1 MWCPWIT
8 QLEEHETTKRMK
20 SEVNMVDSEKLPL
33 PLKRKLVKLVGEKPL
48 VMVKLNGRETKGL
61 WDTGAMVSLMN
72 KDYLEE
78 NFGDVTVATG

>member
-61 WDTGAMVSLMN
+61 WTGEQWCL
-72 KDYLEE
+72 
-78 NFGDVTVATG
+78 